1 MGRKAN
7 FNNERN
13 EDLRKTLRDN
23 PNKRQGNRINVKSI
37 IIGVI
42 IIIAIVAIIIAI
54 YSNIGKKVSIE
65 EVTEYDYFITS
76 IDGKS
81 IRLDIV
87 ATSDDGTILN
97 VEIQCKCNGNIEDR
111 ASFYKA
117 RLRSDKLKEGEDYT
131 SIPDIISIW
140 ICVEPETHRQGCCH
154 EIVDMYKANG
164 IDPIEIASEK
174 MRHFIIELT
183 KLEAT
188 PKTFLNDM
196 FTIWMT
202 FIKDPETIPP
212 EFLEIPEVKE
222 AMDEL
227 TYLSSDPETRAVY
240 DARVRELNDIYSG
253 QTTRY
258 KEGLEEGEKIGI
270 EKGRAEERAKAEAE
284 KHAEKIEMARK
295 MLADGVPVDVISKY
309 SDLSAAEIEAIK
321 NS

>member
-1 MGRKAN
+1 MRGV
-7 FNNERN
+7 
-13 EDLRKTLRDN
+13 DLL
-23 PNKRQGNRINVKSI
+23 PP
-37 IIGVI
+37 
-42 IIIAIVAIIIAI
+42 
-54 YSNIGKKVSIE
+54 SNDYVFASLFGKKSHERVLVCLLNAILNGKPQIKSVKLE
-65 EVTEYDYFITS
+65 PTEYKKTS

-87 ATSDDGTILN
+87 ATSDDGTIIN

-117 RLRSDKLKEGEDYT
+117 RLRSDKLKEGEDYS

-140 ICVEPETHRQGCCH
+140 ICVEPETNRKGCCH
-154 EIVDMYKANG
+154 EIVDMYKDNG

-188 PKTFLNDM
+188 PKSFLNDM

-227 TYLSSDPETRAVY
+227 TYMSSDPETRAVY
-240 DARVRELNDIYSG
+240 DARLRELNDIYSG

-258 KEGLEEGEKIGI
+258 KEGLAEGIEKGRAEGI

-284 KHAEKIEMARK
+284 KHAEKIKMAK
-295 MLADGVPVDVISKY
+295 KLLDIGLTASQVSETTG
-309 SDLSAAEIEAIK
+309 LSIEEIA
-321 NS
+321 

>member
-1 MGRKAN
+1 MRGV
-7 FNNERN
+7 
-13 EDLRKTLRDN
+13 DLL
-23 PNKRQGNRINVKSI
+23 PP
-37 IIGVI
+37 
-42 IIIAIVAIIIAI
+42 
-54 YSNIGKKVSIE
+54 SNDYVFASLFGKKSHERVLVCLLNAILNGKPYIKSVKLE
-65 EVTEYDYFITS
+65 PTEYKKTS

-87 ATSDDGTILN
+87 ATSDDGTSLN

-140 ICVEPETHRQGCCH
+140 ICVEPETNRKGCCH
-154 EIVDMYKANG
+154 EIVDMYKDNG

-188 PKTFLNDM
+188 PKSFLNDM

-227 TYLSSDPETRAVY
+227 TYMSSDPETRAVY
-240 DARVRELNDIYSG
+240 DARVREAKILL
-253 QTTRY
+253 
-258 KEGLEEGEKIGI
+258 KENI
-270 EKGRAEERAKAEAE
+270 
-284 KHAEKIEMARK
+284 KIEIISASTG
-295 MLADGVPVDVISKY
+295 LSVDEISHLHNK
-309 SDLSAAEIEAIK
+309 
-321 NS
+321 

>member
-1 MGRKAN
+1 MR
-7 FNNERN
+7 
-13 EDLRKTLRDN
+13 DLDLL
-23 PNKRQGNRINVKSI
+23 PP
-37 IIGVI
+37 
-42 IIIAIVAIIIAI
+42 
-54 YSNIGKKVSIE
+54 SNDYVFASLFGKKSHERVLVCLLNAILNGKPQIKSVKLE
-65 EVTEYDYFITS
+65 PTEYKKTS

-117 RLRSDKLKEGEDYT
+117 RLRSDKLKEGEDYS

-140 ICVEPETHRQGCCH
+140 ICVEPETHRKGCCH
-154 EIVDMYKANG
+154 EIVDMYKDNG

-188 PKTFLNDM
+188 PKSFLNDM
-196 FTIWMT
+196 FTIWMQ

-227 TYLSSDPETRAVY
+227 TYMSSDPETRAVY

-270 EKGRAEERAKAEAE
+270 EKGRAEGIEKGRAEGIEKGRAE
-284 KHAEKIEMARK
+284 EKIAMAENFLTMGLSIEMVAQGTG
-295 MLADGVPVDVISKY
+295 LPIEDI
-309 SDLSAAEIEAIK
+309 AALKEDICAE
-321 NS
+321 

>member
-1 MGRKAN
+1 MR
-7 FNNERN
+7 
-13 EDLRKTLRDN
+13 DLGLL
-23 PNKRQGNRINVKSI
+23 PP
-37 IIGVI
+37 
-42 IIIAIVAIIIAI
+42 
-54 YSNIGKKVSIE
+54 SNDYVFASLFGKKSHERVLVCLLNAILNGKPSIKSVKLE
-65 EVTEYDYFITS
+65 PTEYKKTS

-140 ICVEPETHRQGCCH
+140 ICVEPETHRKGCCH
-154 EIVDMYKANG
+154 EIVDMYKDNG

-188 PKTFLNDM
+188 PKSFLNDM
-196 FTIWMT
+196 FTIWMQ

-227 TYLSSDPETRAVY
+227 TYMSSDPETRAVY

-258 KEGLEEGEKIGI
+258 KEGLAEGI
-270 EKGRAEERAKAEAE
+270 EKGRAEERAKAERELAEQKAKAEAE
-284 KHAEKIEMARK
+284 KHAEKIEMAK
-295 MLADGVPVDVISKY
+295 KLLDIGLTASQVSETTGLPIEEI
-309 SDLSAAEIEAIK
+309 AALKEDICAE
-321 NS
+321 

>member
-1 MGRKAN
+1 MHGIDLLPPSNDYVFASLFGRRSH
-7 FNNERN
+7 ERVLVCLLN
-13 EDLRKTLRDN
+13 SILNGK
-23 PNKRQGNRINVKSI
+23 PSIKSVKL
-37 IIGVI
+37 
-42 IIIAIVAIIIAI
+42 
-54 YSNIGKKVSIE
+54 E
-65 EVTEYDYFITS
+65 PTEYKKTS

-140 ICVEPETHRQGCCH
+140 ICVEPETHRKGCCH
-154 EIVDMYKANG
+154 EIVDMYKDNG

-188 PKTFLNDM
+188 PKSFLNDM
-196 FTIWMT
+196 FTIWMQ

-227 TYLSSDPETRAVY
+227 TYMSSDPETRAVY

-258 KEGLEEGEKIGI
+258 KEGLAEGIEKGRAEGI
-270 EKGRAEERAKAEAE
+270 EKGRAEE
-284 KHAEKIEMARK
+284 KIAMTKSLLGMHLPIDQIAQVT
-295 MLADGVPVDVISKY
+295 G
-309 SDLSAAEIEAIK
+309 LSIAEIQALKEDICAE
-321 NS
+321 

>member
-1 MGRKAN
+1 MPKETTN
-7 FNNERN
+7 I
-13 EDLRKTLRDN
+13 DLL
-23 PNKRQGNRINVKSI
+23 PP
-37 IIGVI
+37 
-42 IIIAIVAIIIAI
+42 
-54 YSNIGKKVSIE
+54 SNDYVFASLFGKKSHERVLVCLLNSILNGKPHIKSVKLE
-65 EVTEYDYFITS
+65 PTEYKKTS

-117 RLRSDKLKEGEDYT
+117 RLRRDKLKEGENYS

-140 ICVEPETHRQGCCH
+140 ICVEPETNRKGCCH
-154 EIVDMYKANG
+154 EIVDMYKDNG

-188 PKTFLNDM
+188 PKSFLNDM
-196 FTIWMT
+196 FTVWMQ
-202 FIKDPETIPP
+202 FIKAPETIPP

-227 TYLSSDPETRAVY
+227 TYMSSDPETRAVY
-240 DARVRELNDIYSG
+240 DARVKELNDIYSG
-253 QTTRY
+253 MTTKY
-258 KEGLEEGEKIGI
+258 KEGLEAGRTEGRAEGRIEGEKAGI
-270 EKGRAEERAKAEAE
+270 EKGAKEA
-284 KHAEKIEMARK
+284 KIETARNFLK
-295 MLADGVPVDVISKY
+295 LGLTVEQVAEGTG
-309 SDLSAAEIEAIK
+309 LSIAEIESIK